1 MDRLNFKSKFG
12 LFNNKNH
19 NIHKTKDSILP
30 STLNRVNQN
39 SLWLQ
44 SMEPIKY
51 AKKYA
56 EKLYVI
62 ENFKTEK
69 VELDLFKIELF
80 SNLKKQLSYNISLIK
95 KVFLETSDG
104 SLNVGLNSILID
116 SLLKVVFKKI
126 YYKIFSNTD
135 YIFSIIA
142 VGGYGRGELAPYS
155 DLDLLFLLP
164 DDLKIN
170 ENKDTEEAI
179 QFILYILW
187 DLGYTV
193 GHSTRTISD
202 CIEKSKLDL
211 TISTTLLEKR
221 FIIGDEESFNLLNN
235 KFNLFNKSTKTLKF
249 VEAKLTE
256 SELRHSRFG
265 GSRYVVEPNVKDGK
279 GGLRDLHTLI
289 WISKFAYKVD
299 SISKL
304 INIGALS
311 KNEAASFAEAQRF
324 LLSVRCHLHYRASR
338 EDDRLAMDA
347 QLDIAKIM
355 NFKNTITQKDVE
367 RFMKRYFLAT
377 KTVGNLTRIFCAA
390 IETEFNK
397 PLRLNFLSFKKKENV
412 YPFDIELGRLFAK
425 NKEILSENPVNI
437 IRLFNISHNKNIDI
451 HPKTLRYLN
460 GLRRLIN
467 YEVRHDFDANKMFLD
482 ILTSEK
488 DSTRTLRLMNESN
501 ILGQFIPEFQKIVGL
516 MQFDMYHSYT
526 VDEHTIFT
534 ISNLYSLKNGEFK
547 TFAPLASEVILEI
560 SSNKCLFV
568 AMLLHDIAKGK
579 KGDHSENG
587 ALIASVVC
595 PRLGLS
601 KEETKTV
608 EWLILYHLLMS
619 KTAFRYELADEK
631 VIKNFTNKVKSVER
645 LNLLLVLTVADIK
658 GVGPEIWNDWKGS
671 LITELYSKSFDMLQ
685 KDNLKT
691 IKVIQTPKNL
701 FEIYLIENG
710 LKNSDVKKYCSYYY
724 NKYWEIFNLSKII
737 NHFEIFT
744 KMNQESKKFKIH
756 IFEEN
761 NLKATE
767 LLVIAPDHHGLF
779 SLISGLVA
787 SSGYDVVNAKI
798 ITRSDGYALDTFFI
812 QNKDR
817 KPISE
822 EHSKKRLLKTISQ
835 GLEGNFNIEK
845 ALKLRWEEIP
855 ARFRAVKAPT
865 RVIIDN
871 NMSDEYSIL
880 EIKCKNAPGVL
891 YRITKVITSLGFQ
904 INTANV
910 STYGDRVVDIFY
922 IKNAFGS
929 KIDDNVTIEKVKI
942 SILNILE
949 ETDPANQMIKS

>member
-1 MDRLNFKSKFG
+1 MDRISIKSGFT
-12 LFNNKNH
+12 LFNKKKENLQNTSN
-19 NIHKTKDSILP
+19 NI
-30 STLNRVNQN
+30 NQN
-39 SLWLQ
+39 ALWVQSL
-44 SMEPIKY
+44 EPIKY
-51 AKKYA
+51 AKNCS
-56 EKLYVI
+56 ENLYKI
-62 ENFKTEK
+62 DDFKTETND
-69 VELDLFKIELF
+69 LGLFKKELF
-80 SNLKKQLSYNISLIK
+80 SNLKNQLDEKIDLIK
-95 KVFLETSDG
+95 KIFLETSDG

-116 SLLKVVFKKI
+116 SMLRVVFKKI
-126 YYKIFSNTD
+126 YYKIFNNTD

-142 VGGYGRGELAPYS
+142 VGGYGRGELAPCS

-164 DDLKIN
+164 NNLKIN
-170 ENKDTEEAI
+170 ESKHAEEVI

-187 DLGYTV
+187 DLGYSV
-193 GHSTRTISD
+193 GHSTRTIDD

-211 TISTTLLEKR
+211 TISTALLEKR
-221 FIIGDEESFNLLNN
+221 FIVGNEDVFSLLND
-235 KFNLFNKSTKTLKF
+235 KFTFFIKNTKTLKF
-249 VEAKLTE
+249 VEAKLVE
-256 SELRHSRFG
+256 SELRHKRFG

-299 SISKL
+299 SVSKL
-304 INIGALS
+304 INMGALS
-311 KNEAASFAEAQRF
+311 KKEAASFAESQRF
-324 LLSVRCHLHYRASR
+324 LLSVRCHLHYRAFR

-347 QLDIAKIM
+347 QLDLAKTM

-377 KTVGNLTRIFCAA
+377 KTVGSLTRIFCAA

-397 PLRLNFLSFKKKENV
+397 PLRLSFLSFKKKEDV
-412 YPFDIELGRLFAK
+412 YPFDIELGRLFVK
-425 NKEILSENPVNI
+425 NKEVLSENPVNI
-437 IRLFNISHNKNIDI
+437 IKLFNISHNKNIDI
-451 HPKTLRYLN
+451 HPKTLRYLTS
-460 GLRRLIN
+460 LQRLIN
-467 YEVRHDFDANKMFLD
+467 HEVRHDFDANKMFLD
-482 ILTSEK
+482 ILTSDK

-501 ILGQFIPEFQKIVGL
+501 ILGKFIPEFQKIVGL

-547 TFAPLASEVILEI
+547 NFAPLASKIILEI
-560 SSNKCLFV
+560 SSKKCLFV
-568 AMLLHDIAKGK
+568 AMLLHDIAKGR

-619 KTAFRYELADEK
+619 KTAFRYELGDAR
-631 VIKNFTNKVKSVER
+631 VIKSFVDKVKSVER
-645 LNLLLVLTVADIK
+645 LKLLLVLTVADIK

-685 KDNLKT
+685 KDNVNEL
-691 IKVIQTPKNL
+691 IKTPKKS
-701 FEIYLIENG
+701 FENFLVENG
-710 LKNSDVKKYCSYYY
+710 LTNSDAKQYCSYYY
-724 NKYWEIFNLSKII
+724 DNYWEIFKLSRII
-737 NHFEIFT
+737 NHYEIFRNMY
-744 KMNQESKKFKIH
+744 KDSKKFKVH
-756 IFEEN
+756 LFDESK
-761 NLKATE
+761 LKATE

-779 SLISGLVA
+779 SLISGLVSA
-787 SSGYDVVNAKI
+787 SGYDVVNAKI

-812 QNKDR
+812 QNKNR
-817 KPISE
+817 QPIIE
-822 EHSKKRLLKTISQ
+822 EHSKKKLLKVISQ
-835 GLEGNFNIEK
+835 GLEGNFNVEK
-845 ALKLRWEEIP
+845 ALNKRWEEIP
-855 ARFRAVKAPT
+855 ARFRAIKAPT

-891 YRITKVITSLGFQ
+891 YRITKVITSLGLQ

-922 IKNAFGS
+922 IKDAFGL
-929 KIDDNVTIEKVKI
+929 KIDNNKSMDKVKM
-942 SILNILE
+942 SILKTLE
-949 ETDPANQMIKS
+949 ETDPANQMTRS

>member
-1 MDRLNFKSKFG
+1 MDRISFKSGFT
-12 LFNNKNH
+12 LFNKKKENLQNTSNK
-19 NIHKTKDSILP
+19 I
-30 STLNRVNQN
+30 NQN
-39 SLWLQ
+39 ALWVQSL
-44 SMEPIKY
+44 EPIKY
-51 AKKYA
+51 AKNCSKN
-56 EKLYVI
+56 LYKI
-62 ENFKTEK
+62 DDFKTETND
-69 VELDLFKIELF
+69 LGLFKKELF
-80 SNLKKQLSYNISLIK
+80 SNLKNQLDEKIDLIK
-95 KVFLETSDG
+95 KIFLETSDG

-116 SLLKVVFKKI
+116 SLLRVVFKKI
-126 YYKIFSNTD
+126 YYKIFNNKD

-142 VGGYGRGELAPYS
+142 VGGYGRGELAPCS

-164 DDLKIN
+164 NNLKIN
-170 ENKDTEEAI
+170 QSKHAEEVI

-193 GHSTRTISD
+193 GHSTRTIDD

-211 TISTTLLEKR
+211 TISTALLEKR
-221 FIIGDEESFNLLNN
+221 FIVGNEDVFSLLND
-235 KFNLFNKSTKTLKF
+235 KFTFFIKNTKTLKF
-249 VEAKLTE
+249 VEAKLVE
-256 SELRHSRFG
+256 SELRHKRFG

-299 SISKL
+299 SVSKL

-311 KNEAASFAEAQRF
+311 KKEAASFAESQRF
-324 LLSVRCHLHYRASR
+324 LLSVRCHLHYRAFR

-347 QLDIAKIM
+347 QLDLAKTM

-377 KTVGNLTRIFCAA
+377 KTVGSLTRIFCAA

-397 PLRLNFLSFKKKENV
+397 PLRLSFLSFKKKEDV
-412 YPFDIELGRLFAK
+412 YPFDIELGRLFVK
-425 NKEILSENPVNI
+425 NKEVLSENPVNI
-437 IRLFNISHNKNIDI
+437 IKLFNISHNKNIDI
-451 HPKTLRYLN
+451 HPKTLRYLTS
-460 GLRRLIN
+460 LQRLIN
-467 YEVRHDFDANKMFLD
+467 HEVRHDFDANKMFLD
-482 ILTSEK
+482 ILTSDK

-501 ILGQFIPEFQKIVGL
+501 ILGKFIPEFQKIVGL

-547 TFAPLASEVILEI
+547 NFAPLASKIILEI
-560 SSNKCLFV
+560 SSKKCLFV

-619 KTAFRYELADEK
+619 KTAFRYELGDAR
-631 VIKNFTNKVKSVER
+631 VIKSFVDKVKSVER
-645 LNLLLVLTVADIK
+645 LKLLLVLTVADIK

-685 KDNLKT
+685 KDNVNEL
-691 IKVIQTPKNL
+691 IKTPKKS
-701 FEIYLIENG
+701 FEIFLVENG
-710 LKNSDVKKYCSYYY
+710 LTKSDAKKYCSYYY
-724 NKYWEIFNLSKII
+724 NNYWEIFKLSRII
-737 NHFEIFT
+737 NHYEIFRNMY
-744 KMNQESKKFKIH
+744 KDSKKFKVH
-756 IFEEN
+756 LFDESK
-761 NLKATE
+761 LKATE

-779 SLISGLVA
+779 SLISGLVSA
-787 SSGYDVVNAKI
+787 SGYDVVNAKI

-812 QNKDR
+812 QNKNR
-817 KPISE
+817 QPIIE
-822 EHSKKRLLKTISQ
+822 EHSKNKLLKIISQ
-835 GLEGNFNIEK
+835 GLEGNFNVEK
-845 ALKLRWEEIP
+845 ALNKRWEEIP
-855 ARFRAVKAPT
+855 ARFRAIKAPT

-891 YRITKVITSLGFQ
+891 YKITKVITSLGLQ

-922 IKNAFGS
+922 IKDAFGL
-929 KIDDNVTIEKVKI
+929 KIDNNESMDKVKM
-942 SILNILE
+942 SILKILE
-949 ETDPANQMIKS
+949 ETDPANQMTRS

>member
-1 MDRLNFKSKFG
+1 MDRISFKSGFT
-12 LFNNKNH
+12 LFNKKKENLQNTSNK
-19 NIHKTKDSILP
+19 I
-30 STLNRVNQN
+30 NQN
-39 SLWLQ
+39 SLWVQ
-44 SMEPIKY
+44 SLEPIKY
-51 AKKYA
+51 AKNCS
-56 EKLYVI
+56 ENLYKI
-62 ENFKTEK
+62 DDFKTETNDL
-69 VELDLFKIELF
+69 VLFKKELF
-80 SNLKKQLSYNISLIK
+80 SNLKNQLDEKNDLIK
-95 KVFLETSDG
+95 KIFLGTSDG

-116 SLLKVVFKKI
+116 SMLRVVFKKI
-126 YYKIFSNTD
+126 YHKIFNNTD

-142 VGGYGRGELAPYS
+142 VGGYGRGELAPCS

-164 DDLKIN
+164 NNLKIN
-170 ENKDTEEAI
+170 ESKHAEEVI

-187 DLGYTV
+187 DLGYSV
-193 GHSTRTISD
+193 GHSTRTIDD

-211 TISTTLLEKR
+211 TISTALLEKR
-221 FIIGDEESFNLLNN
+221 FIVGNEDVFSLLND
-235 KFNLFNKSTKTLKF
+235 KFTFFIKNTKTLKF
-249 VEAKLTE
+249 VEAKLVE
-256 SELRHSRFG
+256 SELRHKRFG

-299 SISKL
+299 SVSKL
-304 INIGALS
+304 INMGALS
-311 KNEAASFAEAQRF
+311 KKEAASFAESQRF
-324 LLSVRCHLHYRASR
+324 LLSVRCHLHYRAFR

-347 QLDIAKIM
+347 QLDLAKTM

-377 KTVGNLTRIFCAA
+377 KTVGSLTRIFCAA

-397 PLRLNFLSFKKKENV
+397 PLRLSFLSFKKKEDV
-412 YPFDIELGRLFAK
+412 YPFDIELGRLFVK
-425 NKEILSENPVNI
+425 NKEVLSENPVNI
-437 IRLFNISHNKNIDI
+437 IKLFNISHNKNIDI
-451 HPKTLRYLN
+451 HPKTLRYLTS
-460 GLRRLIN
+460 LQRLIN
-467 YEVRHDFDANKMFLD
+467 HEVRHDFDANKMFLD
-482 ILTSEK
+482 ILTSDK

-501 ILGQFIPEFQKIVGL
+501 ILGKFIPEFQKIVGL

-547 TFAPLASEVILEI
+547 NFAPLASKVILEI
-560 SSNKCLFV
+560 SSKKCLFV
-568 AMLLHDIAKGK
+568 AMLLHDIAKGR

-619 KTAFRYELADEK
+619 KTAFRYELGDAR
-631 VIKNFTNKVKSVER
+631 VIKSFVDKVKSVER
-645 LNLLLVLTVADIK
+645 LKLLLVLTVADIK

-685 KDNLKT
+685 KDNVNEL
-691 IKVIQTPKNL
+691 IKTPKKS
-701 FEIYLIENG
+701 FENFLVENG
-710 LKNSDVKKYCSYYY
+710 LTNSDAKQYCSYYY
-724 NKYWEIFNLSKII
+724 DNYWEIFKLSRII
-737 NHFEIFT
+737 NHYEIFRNMY
-744 KMNQESKKFKIH
+744 KDSKKFKVH
-756 IFEEN
+756 LFDESK
-761 NLKATE
+761 LKATE

-779 SLISGLVA
+779 SLISGLVSA
-787 SSGYDVVNAKI
+787 SGYDVVNAKI

-812 QNKDR
+812 QNKNR
-817 KPISE
+817 QPIIE
-822 EHSKKRLLKTISQ
+822 EHSKKKLLKVISQ
-835 GLEGNFNIEK
+835 GLEGNFNVEK
-845 ALKLRWEEIP
+845 ALNKRWEEIP
-855 ARFRAVKAPT
+855 ARFRAIKAPT

-891 YRITKVITSLGFQ
+891 YRITKVITSLGLQ

-922 IKNAFGS
+922 IKDAFGL
-929 KIDDNVTIEKVKI
+929 KIDNNKSMDKVKM
-942 SILNILE
+942 SILKTLE
-949 ETDPANQMIKS
+949 ETDPANQMTRS

>member
-1 MDRLNFKSKFG
+1 MDRISFKSGFT
-12 LFNNKNH
+12 LFNKKKENLQNTSNK
-19 NIHKTKDSILP
+19 I
-30 STLNRVNQN
+30 NQN
-39 SLWLQ
+39 SLWVQ
-44 SMEPIKY
+44 SLEPIKY
-51 AKKYA
+51 AKNCS
-56 EKLYVI
+56 ENLYKI
-62 ENFKTEK
+62 DDFKTETNDL
-69 VELDLFKIELF
+69 VLFKKELF
-80 SNLKKQLSYNISLIK
+80 SNLKNQLDEKNDLIK
-95 KVFLETSDG
+95 KIFLGTSDG

-116 SLLKVVFKKI
+116 SMLRVVFKKI
-126 YYKIFSNTD
+126 YHKIFNNTD

-142 VGGYGRGELAPYS
+142 VGGYGRGELAPCS

-164 DDLKIN
+164 NNLKIN
-170 ENKDTEEAI
+170 ESKHAEEVI

-187 DLGYTV
+187 DLGYSV
-193 GHSTRTISD
+193 GHSTRTIDD

-211 TISTTLLEKR
+211 TISTALLEKR
-221 FIIGDEESFNLLNN
+221 FIVGNEDVFSLLND
-235 KFNLFNKSTKTLKF
+235 KFTFFIKNTKTLKF
-249 VEAKLTE
+249 VEAKLVE
-256 SELRHSRFG
+256 SELRHKRFG

-299 SISKL
+299 SVSKL
-304 INIGALS
+304 INMGALS
-311 KNEAASFAEAQRF
+311 KKEAASFAESQRF
-324 LLSVRCHLHYRASR
+324 LLSVRCHLHYRAFR

-347 QLDIAKIM
+347 QLDLAKTM

-377 KTVGNLTRIFCAA
+377 KTVGSLTRIFCAA

-397 PLRLNFLSFKKKENV
+397 PLRLSFLSFKKKEDV
-412 YPFDIELGRLFAK
+412 YPFDIELGRLFVK
-425 NKEILSENPVNI
+425 NKEVLSENPVNI
-437 IRLFNISHNKNIDI
+437 IKLFNISHNKNIDI
-451 HPKTLRYLN
+451 HPKTLRYLTS
-460 GLRRLIN
+460 LQRLIN
-467 YEVRHDFDANKMFLD
+467 HEVRHDFNANKMFLD
-482 ILTSEK
+482 ILTSDK

-501 ILGQFIPEFQKIVGL
+501 ILGKFIPEFQKIVGL

-547 TFAPLASEVILEI
+547 NFAPLASKVILEI
-560 SSNKCLFV
+560 SSKKCLFV
-568 AMLLHDIAKGK
+568 AMLLHDIAKGR

-619 KTAFRYELADEK
+619 KTAFRYELGDAR
-631 VIKNFTNKVKSVER
+631 VIKSFVDKVKSVER
-645 LNLLLVLTVADIK
+645 LKLLLVLTVADIK

-685 KDNLKT
+685 KDNVNEL
-691 IKVIQTPKNL
+691 IKTPKKS
-701 FEIYLIENG
+701 FENFLVENG
-710 LKNSDVKKYCSYYY
+710 LTNSDAKQYCSYYY
-724 NKYWEIFNLSKII
+724 DNYWEIFKLSRII
-737 NHFEIFT
+737 NHYEIFRNMY
-744 KMNQESKKFKIH
+744 KDSKKFKVH
-756 IFEEN
+756 LFDESK
-761 NLKATE
+761 LKATE

-779 SLISGLVA
+779 SLISGLVSA
-787 SSGYDVVNAKI
+787 SGYDVVNAKI

-812 QNKDR
+812 QNKNR
-817 KPISE
+817 QPILE
-822 EHSKKRLLKTISQ
+822 EHSKKKLLKIISQ
-835 GLEGNFNIEK
+835 GLEGNFNVEK
-845 ALKLRWEEIP
+845 ALNKRWEEIP
-855 ARFRAVKAPT
+855 ARFRAIKAPT

-891 YRITKVITSLGFQ
+891 YRITKVITSLGLQ

-922 IKNAFGS
+922 IKDAFGL
-929 KIDDNVTIEKVKI
+929 KIDNNKSMDKVKM
-942 SILNILE
+942 SILKTLE
-949 ETDPANQMIKS
+949 ETDPANQMTRS

>member
-1 MDRLNFKSKFG
+1 MNRISFKSGFT
-12 LFNNKNH
+12 LFNKKKENLQNTSNK
-19 NIHKTKDSILP
+19 I
-30 STLNRVNQN
+30 NQN
-39 SLWLQ
+39 ALWVQSL
-44 SMEPIKY
+44 EPIKY
-51 AKKYA
+51 AKNCS
-56 EKLYVI
+56 ENLYKI
-62 ENFKTEK
+62 DDFKTETNDL
-69 VELDLFKIELF
+69 VLFKKELF
-80 SNLKKQLSYNISLIK
+80 SNLKNQLDEKNDLIK
-95 KVFLETSDG
+95 KIFLGTSDG

-116 SLLKVVFKKI
+116 SMLRVVFKKI
-126 YYKIFSNTD
+126 YYKIFNNTD

-142 VGGYGRGELAPYS
+142 VGGYGRGELAPCS

-164 DDLKIN
+164 NNLKIN
-170 ENKDTEEAI
+170 ESKHAEEVI

-187 DLGYTV
+187 DLGYSV
-193 GHSTRTISD
+193 GHSTRTIDD

-211 TISTTLLEKR
+211 TISTALLEKR
-221 FIIGDEESFNLLNN
+221 FIVGNEDVFSLLND
-235 KFNLFNKSTKTLKF
+235 KFTLFIKNTKTLKF
-249 VEAKLTE
+249 VEAKLVE
-256 SELRHSRFG
+256 SELRHKRFG

-299 SISKL
+299 SVSKL
-304 INIGALS
+304 INMGALS
-311 KNEAASFAEAQRF
+311 KKEAASFAESQRF
-324 LLSVRCHLHYRASR
+324 LLSVRCHLHYRAFR

-347 QLDIAKIM
+347 QLDLAKTM

-377 KTVGNLTRIFCAA
+377 KTVGSLTRIFCAA

-397 PLRLNFLSFKKKENV
+397 PLRLSFLSFKKKEDV
-412 YPFDIELGRLFAK
+412 YPFDIELGRLFVK
-425 NKEILSENPVNI
+425 NKEVLSENPVNI
-437 IRLFNISHNKNIDI
+437 IKLFNISHNKNIDI
-451 HPKTLRYLN
+451 HPKTLRYLTS
-460 GLRRLIN
+460 LQRLIN
-467 YEVRHDFDANKMFLD
+467 HEVRHDFDANKMFLD
-482 ILTSEK
+482 ILTSDK

-501 ILGQFIPEFQKIVGL
+501 ILGKFIPEFQKIVGL

-547 TFAPLASEVILEI
+547 NFAPLASKVILEI
-560 SSNKCLFV
+560 SSKKCLFV
-568 AMLLHDIAKGK
+568 AMLLHDIAKGR

-619 KTAFRYELADEK
+619 KTAFRYELGDAR
-631 VIKNFTNKVKSVER
+631 VIKSFVDKVKSVER
-645 LNLLLVLTVADIK
+645 LKLLLVLTVADIK

-685 KDNLKT
+685 KDNVNEL
-691 IKVIQTPKNL
+691 IKTPKKS
-701 FEIYLIENG
+701 FENFLVENG
-710 LKNSDVKKYCSYYY
+710 LTNSDAKQYCSYYY
-724 NKYWEIFNLSKII
+724 DNYWEIFNLSRII
-737 NHFEIFT
+737 NHYEIFRNMY
-744 KMNQESKKFKIH
+744 KDSKKFKVH
-756 IFEEN
+756 LFDESK
-761 NLKATE
+761 LKATE

-779 SLISGLVA
+779 SLISGLVSA
-787 SSGYDVVNAKI
+787 SGYDVVNAKI

-812 QNKDR
+812 QNKNR
-817 KPISE
+817 QPIIE
-822 EHSKKRLLKTISQ
+822 EHSKKKLLKVISQ
-835 GLEGNFNIEK
+835 GLEGNFNVEK
-845 ALKLRWEEIP
+845 ALNKRWEEIP
-855 ARFRAVKAPT
+855 ARFRAIKAPT

-891 YRITKVITSLGFQ
+891 YRITKVITSLGLQ

-922 IKNAFGS
+922 IKDAFGL
-929 KIDDNVTIEKVKI
+929 KIDNNKSMDKVKM
-942 SILNILE
+942 SILKTLE
-949 ETDPANQMIKS
+949 ETDPANQMTRS

>member
-1 MDRLNFKSKFG
+1 MDRISFKSGFT
-12 LFNNKNH
+12 LFNKKKENLQNTSNK
-19 NIHKTKDSILP
+19 I
-30 STLNRVNQN
+30 NQN
-39 SLWLQ
+39 ALWVQSL
-44 SMEPIKY
+44 EPIKY
-51 AKKYA
+51 AKNCS
-56 EKLYVI
+56 ENLYKI
-62 ENFKTEK
+62 DDFKTETNDL
-69 VELDLFKIELF
+69 VLFKKELF
-80 SNLKKQLSYNISLIK
+80 SNLKNQLDEKNDLIK
-95 KVFLETSDG
+95 KIFLETSDG

-116 SLLKVVFKKI
+116 SMLRVVFKKI
-126 YYKIFSNTD
+126 YHKIFNNTD

-142 VGGYGRGELAPYS
+142 VGGYGRGELAPCS

-164 DDLKIN
+164 NNLKIN
-170 ENKDTEEAI
+170 ESKHAEEVI

-187 DLGYTV
+187 DLGYSV
-193 GHSTRTISD
+193 GHSTRTIDD

-211 TISTTLLEKR
+211 TISTALLEKR
-221 FIIGDEESFNLLNN
+221 FIVGNEDVFSLLND
-235 KFNLFNKSTKTLKF
+235 KFTFFIKNTKTLKF
-249 VEAKLTE
+249 VEAKLVE
-256 SELRHSRFG
+256 SELRHKRFG

-299 SISKL
+299 SVSKL
-304 INIGALS
+304 INMGALS
-311 KNEAASFAEAQRF
+311 KKEAASFAESQRF
-324 LLSVRCHLHYRASR
+324 LLSVRCHLHYRAFR

-347 QLDIAKIM
+347 QLDLAKTM

-377 KTVGNLTRIFCAA
+377 KTVGSLTRIFCAA

-397 PLRLNFLSFKKKENV
+397 PLRLSFLSFKKKEDV
-412 YPFDIELGRLFAK
+412 YPFDIELGRLFVK
-425 NKEILSENPVNI
+425 NKEVLSENPVNI
-437 IRLFNISHNKNIDI
+437 IKLFNISHNKNIDI
-451 HPKTLRYLN
+451 HPKTLRYLTS
-460 GLRRLIN
+460 LQRLIN
-467 YEVRHDFDANKMFLD
+467 HEVRHDFDANKMFLD
-482 ILTSEK
+482 ILTSDK

-501 ILGQFIPEFQKIVGL
+501 ILGKFIPEFQKIVGL

-547 TFAPLASEVILEI
+547 NFAPLASKVILEI
-560 SSNKCLFV
+560 SSKKCLFV
-568 AMLLHDIAKGK
+568 AMLLHDIAKGR

-619 KTAFRYELADEK
+619 KTAFRYELGDAR
-631 VIKNFTNKVKSVER
+631 VIKSFVDKVKSVER
-645 LNLLLVLTVADIK
+645 LKLLLVLTVADIK

-685 KDNLKT
+685 KDNVNEL
-691 IKVIQTPKNL
+691 IKTPKKS
-701 FEIYLIENG
+701 FENFLVENG
-710 LKNSDVKKYCSYYY
+710 LTNSDAKQYCSYYY
-724 NKYWEIFNLSKII
+724 DNYWEIFKLSRII
-737 NHFEIFT
+737 NHYEIFRNMY
-744 KMNQESKKFKIH
+744 KDSKKFKVH
-756 IFEEN
+756 LFDESK
-761 NLKATE
+761 LKATE

-779 SLISGLVA
+779 SLISGLVSA
-787 SSGYDVVNAKI
+787 SGYDVVNAKI

-812 QNKDR
+812 QNKNR
-817 KPISE
+817 QPIIE
-822 EHSKKRLLKTISQ
+822 EHSKKKLLKVISQ
-835 GLEGNFNIEK
+835 GLEGNFNVEK
-845 ALKLRWEEIP
+845 ALNKRWEEIP
-855 ARFRAVKAPT
+855 ARFRAIKAPT

-891 YRITKVITSLGFQ
+891 YRITKVITSLGLQ

-922 IKNAFGS
+922 IKDAFGL
-929 KIDDNVTIEKVKI
+929 KIDNNKSMDKVKM
-942 SILNILE
+942 SILKTLE
-949 ETDPANQMIKS
+949 ETDPANQMTRS

>member
-1 MDRLNFKSKFG
+1 MDRNSFKSGFT
-12 LFNNKNH
+12 LFNKKKENLQNTSNK
-19 NIHKTKDSILP
+19 I
-30 STLNRVNQN
+30 NQN
-39 SLWLQ
+39 SLWVQ
-44 SMEPIKY
+44 SLEPIKY
-51 AKKYA
+51 AKNCS
-56 EKLYVI
+56 ENLYKI
-62 ENFKTEK
+62 DDFKTETNDL
-69 VELDLFKIELF
+69 VLFKKELF
-80 SNLKKQLSYNISLIK
+80 SNLKNQLDEKNDLIK
-95 KVFLETSDG
+95 KIFLGTSDG

-116 SLLKVVFKKI
+116 SMLRVVFKKI
-126 YYKIFSNTD
+126 YHKIFNNTD

-142 VGGYGRGELAPYS
+142 VGGYGRGELAPCS

-164 DDLKIN
+164 NNLKIN
-170 ENKDTEEAI
+170 ESKHAEEVI

-187 DLGYTV
+187 DLGYSV
-193 GHSTRTISD
+193 GHSTRTIDD

-211 TISTTLLEKR
+211 TISTALLEKR
-221 FIIGDEESFNLLNN
+221 FIVGNEDVFSLLND
-235 KFNLFNKSTKTLKF
+235 KFTLFIKNTKTLKF
-249 VEAKLTE
+249 VEAKLVE
-256 SELRHSRFG
+256 SELRHKRFG

-299 SISKL
+299 SVSKL
-304 INIGALS
+304 INMGALS
-311 KNEAASFAEAQRF
+311 KKEAASFAESQRF
-324 LLSVRCHLHYRASR
+324 LLSVRCHLHYRAFR

-347 QLDIAKIM
+347 QLDLAKTM

-377 KTVGNLTRIFCAA
+377 KTVGSLTRIFCAA

-397 PLRLNFLSFKKKENV
+397 PLRLSFLSFKKKEDV
-412 YPFDIELGRLFAK
+412 YPFDIELSRLFVK
-425 NKEILSENPVNI
+425 NKEALSENPVNI
-437 IRLFNISHNKNIDI
+437 IKLFNISHNKNIDI
-451 HPKTLRYLN
+451 HPKTLRYLTS
-460 GLRRLIN
+460 LQRLIN
-467 YEVRHDFDANKMFLD
+467 HEVRHDFDANKMFLD
-482 ILTSEK
+482 ILTSDK

-501 ILGQFIPEFQKIVGL
+501 ILGKFIPEFQKIVGL

-547 TFAPLASEVILEI
+547 NFAPLASKVILEI
-560 SSNKCLFV
+560 SSKKCLFV
-568 AMLLHDIAKGK
+568 AMLLHDIAKGR

-619 KTAFRYELADEK
+619 KTAFRYELGDAR
-631 VIKNFTNKVKSVER
+631 VIKSFVDKVKSVER
-645 LNLLLVLTVADIK
+645 LKLLLVLTVADIK

-685 KDNLKT
+685 KDNVNEL
-691 IKVIQTPKNL
+691 IKTPKKS
-701 FEIYLIENG
+701 FENFLVENG
-710 LKNSDVKKYCSYYY
+710 LTNSDAKQYCSYYY
-724 NKYWEIFNLSKII
+724 DNYWEIFNLSRII
-737 NHFEIFT
+737 NHYEIFRNMY
-744 KMNQESKKFKIH
+744 KDSKKFKVH
-756 IFEEN
+756 LFDESK
-761 NLKATE
+761 LKATE

-779 SLISGLVA
+779 SLISGLVSA
-787 SSGYDVVNAKI
+787 SGYDVVNAKI

-812 QNKDR
+812 QNKNR
-817 KPISE
+817 QPIIE
-822 EHSKKRLLKTISQ
+822 EHSKKKLLKVISQ
-835 GLEGNFNIEK
+835 GLEGNFNVEK
-845 ALKLRWEEIP
+845 ALNKRWEEIP
-855 ARFRAVKAPT
+855 ARFRAIKAPT

-891 YRITKVITSLGFQ
+891 YRITKVITSLGLQ

-922 IKNAFGS
+922 IKDAFGL
-929 KIDDNVTIEKVKI
+929 KIDNNKSVDKVKM
-942 SILNILE
+942 SILKTLE
-949 ETDPANQMIKS
+949 ETDPANQMTRS